1 MLRANSAKR
10 EIHPPRN
17 VVERIVS
24 IALEEDLGRGDV
36 TTEACVPR
44 SVRGEATF
52 RARVELTL
60 AGVEVVKEVYRQ
72 VDAEVEVHDRARDGD
87 RVGRGEAIGHVVG
100 RATSLLAGER
110 VALNFLQRLSGI
122 ATLTQAYVGAV
133 PAGLHTRITGTRK
146 TTPGLRA
153 LERYAIRCGGGF
165 DHREDLSSS
174 VLIKDNHIAA
184 AGGVTEAI
192 RRAKNHA
199 PHTSRIE
206 CEVDSE
212 AQVEEALAAGAD
224 IIMLDNFDDAALPG
238 VRARI
243 GDRAIVE
250 VSGGVTLPRIAVIA
264 RAGIDIISV
273 GALTHSAPAMDIG
286 LDWESAL

>member
-184 AGGVTEAI
+184 AGGIRPAVERARAHVGHLVKIEVEVDTLEQLAELLATGADAVLLDNMDPATLRRAVELVDGRMITEA
-192 RRAKNHA
+192 
-199 PHTSRIE
+199 SGRITAE
-206 CEVDSE
+206 
-212 AQVEEALAAGAD
+212 
-224 IIMLDNFDDAALPG
+224 
-238 VRARI
+238 
-243 GDRAIVE
+243 
-250 VSGGVTLPRIAVIA
+250 TA
-264 RAGIDIISV
+264 RAVAQSGVDLISV
-273 GALTHSAPAMDIG
+273 GWITHSAPVLDIG
-286 LDWESAL
+286 LDARG